1 MLDSDMTSEACFEG
15 GGGTNVVAFSRT
27 SGWDRLDT
35 VPRPD
40 TLAERF
46 EREALP
52 QMKSLFA
59 TACRLTRNAA
69 DAEDLVQETYLRAF
83 RAFAGYAPDTNI
95 RGWLYTI
102 LYRTRTDQLRKAGR
116 SPQTVELLDEGPAVF
131 PPQAALAAGQE
142 DVTRAL
148 DQLPEVFRTAIML
161 RDMQDFTYEEMASIL
176 EIPIGTVMS
185 RIHRGR
191 AHMRRALSYRRSS

>member
-1 MLDSDMTSEACFEG
+1 MPKMMNSRLTNQACFELG
-15 GGGTNVVAFSRT
+15 GAAAAA
-27 SGWDRLDT
+27 
-35 VPRPD
+35 

-52 QMKSLFA
+52 QMKSLYA

-83 RAFAGYAPDTNI
+83 RAFGSYEPDTNI

-102 LYRTRTDQLRKAGR
+102 LHRTRTDQLRKAGR
-116 SPQTVELLDEGPAVF
+116 SPQTVELPDEGPLVTAS
-131 PPQAALAAGQE
+131 QDALAGGQE
-142 DVTRAL
+142 EIARAL
-148 DQLPEVFRTAIML
+148 DCLPEVFRTAIVL
-161 RDMQDFTYEEMASIL
+161 RDVQDFTYAEMASIL
-176 EIPIGTVMS
+176 AVPIGTVMS

-191 AHMRRALSYRRSS
+191 ALMRRALRHRRAA